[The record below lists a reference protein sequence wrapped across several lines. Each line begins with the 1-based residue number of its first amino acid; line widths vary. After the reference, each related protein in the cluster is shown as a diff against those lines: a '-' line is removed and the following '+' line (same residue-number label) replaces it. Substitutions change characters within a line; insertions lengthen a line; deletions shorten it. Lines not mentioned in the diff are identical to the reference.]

1 MHRPLVPRNHA
12 KSTETQGNAAKI
24 VFVDLN
30 DWQHRPKP
38 LAPRANAISNAIGY
52 AKFRSRSHCAVICVY
67 DSAGNVIGT
76 HEHAGRFQRVAFP
89 GSKLIGLVR
98 NPAPLAGV

>member
-30 DWQHRPKP
+30 GWQHRPKP
-38 LAPRANAISNAIGY
+38 LAPQIRDFHVPVNSPSQECTHTKFARAETIAASILFPMRCHSVGIDCPFSRCLTHLAITE
-52 AKFRSRSHCAVICVY
+52 RH
-67 DSAGNVIGT
+67 SA
-76 HEHAGRFQRVAFP
+76 
-89 GSKLIGLVR
+89 S
-98 NPAPLAGV
+98 

>member
-30 DWQHRPKP
+30 DWQHRRKP
-38 LAPRANAISNAIGY
+38 LAPRANAITNVIDY
-52 AKFRSRSHCAVICVY
+52 AKFYSRSHRAVIRVY
-67 DSAGNVIGT
+67 DEAGNAIEMHGACDLNHVNNPT
-76 HEHAGRFQRVAFP
+76 FQRHR
-89 GSKLIGLVR
+89 GQCHR
-98 NPAPLAGV
+98 